1 MLLFAFWSHH
11 NSGRLGDGPRLIV
24 SGPFSSCTGG
34 GVLGHFRDEAKRL
47 PFIFLGGDTSQSQ
60 AHFDS
65 AGILRD
71 QRCAEGQL
79 CIRRHLRSLG
89 EKEDTSRAT
98 HGVSPLRVFQ
108 QVHQRPR
115 AHEGSGQ
122 ASHHRLPQALMYV
135 NNVESARLG
144 LAVTFGQK

>member
-1 MLLFAFWSHH
+1 MRPKGCLSSSSGGTQVSHKRILIQQAFCEINAAQKASFA
-11 NSGRLGDGPRLIV
+11 SGVI
-24 SGPFSSCTGG
+24 F
-34 GVLGHFRDEAKRL
+34 VLW
-47 PFIFLGGDTSQSQ
+47 
-60 AHFDS
+60 
-65 AGILRD
+65 
-71 QRCAEGQL
+71 
-79 CIRRHLRSLG
+79 G
-89 EKEDTSRAT
+89 EKEDTSRAP
-98 HGVSPLRVFQ
+98 HGVSTLRVFQ

>member
-1 MLLFAFWSHH
+1 MTGHVLLFLALFLHVQ
-11 NSGRLGDGPRLIV
+11 G
-24 SGPFSSCTGG
+24 
-34 GVLGHFRDEAKRL
+34 EA
-47 PFIFLGGDTSQSQ
+47 FLGISGMRPKGCLTSSSGGTQVSHKRILIQQ
-60 AHFDS
+60 AFCEIN
-65 AGILRD
+65 AA
-71 QRCAEGQL
+71 QKGQL

-89 EKEDTSRAT
+89 EKEDTSRAP
-98 HGVSPLRVFQ
+98 HGVSTLRVFQ

-115 AHEGSGQ
+115 AHGGSGQ